1 MLIIFLLIAI
11 ILSGFVLVVGRF
23 ALIEYRR
30 DRIPILTY
38 HRIVSLEDLSQCKRD
53 SYVVSESQFKKH
65 MEFLREQGFT
75 TIDLDDYLYFRKH
88 INELPPK
95 PVIIT
100 FDDGY
105 ENNYTYA
112 YPILNAFGFKAV
124 IYAVSDP
131 DAEEFNTFEFPEH
144 LLSPEQMKELSRNR
158 ISIQGHTK
166 SHAHL
171 IFLTDDKIREELE
184 DCKNTLESVTNK
196 QVIHLAIPY
205 GSYDTRVFN
214 IARKLGYKTIAVPGN
229 GTINL
234 ATDPYH
240 LRRFSIHTST
250 TVRELEHIVASPLYA
265 IINRLYAAG
274 HLIIRYTLGQKF
286 EGRLKTLFARFGLD
300 NPKSLIAIALAVLVM
315 TCIYILFGYFY

>member
-1 MLIIFLLIAI
+1 MLIFYFLISI
-11 ILSGFVLVVGRF
+11 ILLGFVLAIGRF

-38 HRIVSLEDLSQCKRD
+38 HRIVSFENISLCKKE

-65 MEFLREQGFT
+65 MEFLREQSFT

-88 INELPPK
+88 KNELPPK

-105 ENNYTYA
+105 ENNYIYA
-112 YPILNAFGFKAV
+112 FPILNAFGFKAV
-124 IYAVSDP
+124 IYSVSDP
-131 DAEEFNTFEFPEH
+131 DAKTFNAFEFPEH
-144 LLSPEQMKELSRNR
+144 LLSPEQMRELSRNR

-171 IFLTDDKIREELE
+171 KYLADDKIREELE
-184 DCKNTLESVTNK
+184 DCKNTLESFTNK
-196 QVIHLAIPY
+196 QVIHMAIPY
-205 GSYDTRVFN
+205 GSYDKRVFN

-234 ATDPYH
+234 DTDPWH
-240 LRRFSIHTST
+240 LRRFSIHNST

-274 HLIIRYTLGQKF
+274 HLIIRHTLGQEF

-300 NPKSLIAIALAVLVM
+300 NPKSLIAIAFAVLVM
-315 TCIYILFGYFY
+315 TFIYILFGYFY